1 MVAAVTSLP
10 TGYPSSAVDT
20 VSSAGWSSIGRTL
33 AFVYAA
39 GWFTGTWIFTLVSFA
54 IIAPQPPDAADRVA
68 HYAYER
74 AVYPQLYVAVVC
86 IAVAMLSLIG
96 LGLVLRHSL
105 GRDGA
110 RQQLMAAAFAAA
122 GLFGAIWLFLTIG
135 LLQAVVNVSPGAS
148 TQTLQTLTDASAL
161 IESPANWLQR
171 AFLLL
176 AGLGTYWSSRLALED
191 RSSPRGW
198 PVLGLVLA
206 ALYWLGFLSLLARDG
221 ALPVPDA
228 VGGLLILLSGGI
240 AAPIWGIWLAVRLLR
255 AT

>member
-1 MVAAVTSLP
+1 M
-10 TGYPSSAVDT
+10 SAVST
-20 VSSAGWSSIGRTL
+20 ARWYSIGRLL
-33 AFVYAA
+33 AVVYAA
-39 GWFTGTWIFTLVSFA
+39 GWFAGTWIFTLVSFA
-54 IIAPQPPDAADRVA
+54 VISPQPPDAADRVA

-86 IAVAMLSLIG
+86 IVMAMFCLIG
-96 LGLVLRHSL
+96 LGLVLRHFVAS
-105 GRDGA
+105 DGP

-122 GLFGAIWLFLTIG
+122 GMFGSLWLFLTLG
-135 LLQAVVNVSPGAS
+135 LLQAVVYVSQGAS
-148 TQTLQTLTDASAL
+148 SQTLQTLTDASAL

-171 AFLLL
+171 AFLLM
-176 AGLGTYWSSRLALED
+176 AGLGTYWSGRLALEQG
-191 RSSPRGW
+191 SFPRGW
-198 PVLGLVLA
+198 ARLGFALA

-240 AAPIWGIWLAVRLLR
+240 AAPIWAVWLAVRLPR